1 MNEYDITEAF
11 RAIENELIASMIR
24 NMDRHRAEEDKDGKE
39 WSMWQAEQL
48 KSLEKYKVENQ
59 KKYQRQFKRINKAI
73 EELIWEARERG
84 SMEQEIEILEAI
96 QNGFKG
102 TRKISRGMTG
112 EFFKLNDRKLEA
124 LIKAT
129 THDMER
135 AEVAILRMANDQYRK
150 TIFNAQVYA
159 NSGAGTYEKA
169 VDMATKDML
178 AAGLNCVVYANGA
191 RHTLSDYA
199 DMAIRTASKRA
210 YLQGEGEKRQEWG
223 ISTVIVNKR
232 GNPCPKCL
240 PFVGKVLI
248 DDVWSG
254 GKPKD
259 GPYPLMSTAV
269 AHGLYHPR
277 CKDGHTTYFKGIST
291 ADDTWTKEELEE
303 IGYKFQEEQKL
314 QYAERQV
321 EKYDRM
327 MRYSLDGENQRKY
340 RVKSDEWNIRIAS
353 LKDLSPKVSDVEWSE
368 MIGLTPNQGN
378 KLNGIHSDLNN
389 HMIRNATE
397 KAVFFGLNE
406 NKILAE
412 DIGISVDEVI
422 LGKDTIQMLKKCSPN
437 GIIFSHV
444 HPSET
449 GFSRADIDKIIN
461 YKSIKA
467 LTLECPNGTKYILD
481 RGNYKS
487 GILGY
492 HKYDKQFH
500 EAERLA
506 QSMFIEFDTGKL
518 EDLERIWSEY
528 VDKRNEILAEK
539 LGMIYR
545 KVIPHEK

>member
-59 KKYQRQFKRINKAI
+59 KKYQRQFKRINEAI

-112 EFFKLNDRKLEA
+112 EFFKLNERKLEA

-129 THDMER
+129 TDDMER

-269 AHGLYHPR
+269 ALGLYHPR

-303 IGYKFQEEQKL
+303 IGYKYQEEQKL
-314 QYAERQV
+314 QYAERQA
-321 EKYDRM
+321 EKYGRM
-327 MRYSLDGENQRKY
+327 AKYSLEPENQKKY
-340 RVKSDEWNIRIAS
+340 REKEKAWHQSLVMNDDVDIRELDTDKGESNKIPYEDVTKELLLDVPDMEFAIEELQEFVVDGVTYSVDGVNVKQNNSKREIEVVELLQKS
-353 LKDLSPKVSDVEWSE
+353 LGKTVRLVPEINGTYSHIKTPDY
-368 MIGLTPNQGN
+368 MIGNQKYDLKELTGTS
-378 KLNGIHSDLNN
+378 KDA
-389 HMIRNATE
+389 IRNAIHKKQDQADNFVIDITKCPLNITE
-397 KAVFFGLNE
+397 IHRQAESVFSSYNTKFVNTIMIIQDD
-406 NKILAE
+406 KIL
-412 DIGISVDEVI
+412 
-422 LGKDTIQMLKKCSPN
+422 
-437 GIIFSHV
+437 
-444 HPSET
+444 
-449 GFSRADIDKIIN
+449 
-461 YKSIKA
+461 
-467 LTLECPNGTKYILD
+467 
-481 RGNYKS
+481 
-487 GILGY
+487 
-492 HKYDKQFH
+492 
-500 EAERLA
+500 
-506 QSMFIEFDTGKL
+506 
-518 EDLERIWSEY
+518 RIM
-528 VDKRNEILAEK
+528 R
-539 LGMIYR
+539 R
-545 KVIPHEK
+545 K